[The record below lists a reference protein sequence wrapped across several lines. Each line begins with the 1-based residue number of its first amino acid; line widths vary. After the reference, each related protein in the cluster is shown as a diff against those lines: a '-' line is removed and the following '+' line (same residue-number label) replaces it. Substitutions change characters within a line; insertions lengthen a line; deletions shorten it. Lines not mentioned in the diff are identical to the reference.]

1 MSPLRRGAAE
11 GTAGMH
17 SSFSVNSPKKNKNY
31 KHILCA
37 IVHLYPA
44 QSRPLAC
51 LQVMHR
57 KCIFIQRGCLLWACF
72 WVSHPAWVLLL
83 ASRGA
88 TGEEQESP
96 KNLKV
101 LLTRSPSTCCA
112 GFLRG
117 EAQGQAGIS
126 PPVSTRAGEM
136 LGTGRVLRRWC
147 LKQLVSG
154 KKKRTESSKK
164 LFTKEKNQH
173 TELGTFWRSF
183 KETLQGN

>member
-51 LQVMHR
+51 LQVIYR
-57 KCIFIQRGCLLWACF
+57 KCILIQRGCLLWACF

-83 ASRGA
+83 ASCSRQPFTVPLERNKRAQRTSKGCSQGLQALAAQDFLGGRLRARQASARPCLPGQERCWGRDGCCEDDAWSNLFRGRKR
-88 TGEEQESP
+88 E
-96 KNLKV
+96 LKAP
-101 LLTRSPSTCCA
+101 RNFS
-112 GFLRG
+112 
-117 EAQGQAGIS
+117 
-126 PPVSTRAGEM
+126 
-136 LGTGRVLRRWC
+136 LRR
-147 LKQLVSG
+147 KI
-154 KKKRTESSKK
+154 
-164 LFTKEKNQH
+164 N
-173 TELGTFWRSF
+173 
-183 KETLQGN
+183 TLN